1 MIAYFH
7 DSPNL
12 DCHFFS
18 LELTRQ
24 YLASEVTFFYN
35 GYPYDLPMHL
45 LHRYAGATFD
55 YQIIRKEGISQ
66 MDQLQHEQ
74 FKNHPFIQSI
84 SNIEKWTITDKDKMP
99 IDMFELRTYG
109 NIKGANFYAYQS
121 LTKRPIVEAVFK
133 ASNCLPPNYAFYLE
147 SSIDDFVILDIEPIC
162 PEPLKQKLLQ
172 LPFIYGEKSLSGK
185 GYHLVFPLPKNY
197 MDFPITHEKPALK
210 ENNKYYEILLNHFC
224 TFTGNIISCPT
235 TPQGTIEDIFAQL
248 ATKAKLIVKQREVE
262 IQTLTNKPDTE
273 QADYVLQLLS
283 KVGHNYKK
291 KPEDYLDD
299 DTGEPDLSRYEYS
312 FICYLYHRLDEIL
325 SVSAIKKEHTYTDE
339 EQAYFLYTVASE
351 VLPFRKKHTETRT
364 LDNVKLPWLGFV
376 VKSVMQKTNLNA

>member
-1 MIAYFH
+1 M
-7 DSPNL
+7 
-12 DCHFFS
+12 
-18 LELTRQ
+18 
-24 YLASEVTFFYN
+24 
-35 GYPYDLPMHL
+35 
-45 LHRYAGATFD
+45 
-55 YQIIRKEGISQ
+55 
-66 MDQLQHEQ
+66 
-74 FKNHPFIQSI
+74 
-84 SNIEKWTITDKDKMP
+84 
-99 IDMFELRTYG
+99 
-109 NIKGANFYAYQS
+109 
-121 LTKRPIVEAVFK
+121 
-133 ASNCLPPNYAFYLE
+133 
-147 SSIDDFVILDIEPIC
+147 
-162 PEPLKQKLLQ
+162 
-172 LPFIYGEKSLSGK
+172 
-185 GYHLVFPLPKNY
+185 
-197 MDFPITHEKPALK
+197 
-210 ENNKYYEILLNHFC
+210 
-224 TFTGNIISCPT
+224 
-235 TPQGTIEDIFAQL
+235 
-248 ATKAKLIVKQREVE
+248 E